1 MFNLGFGGQPMGFPA
16 QPQMGPQ
23 MGFQGQFGGGFLQ
36 APDASAGFGTV
47 GGGVVYALN
56 HPRVQPRDDS
66 QRKSPYVIMSES
78 DKLAFPVSTGQEGD
92 WQERYLF
99 PNSPVWFHRT
109 TTNRF
114 RRGK

>member
-36 APDASAGFGTV
+36 APDASAAFGMV

-56 HPRVQPRDDS
+56 HPRQQPRDRS
-66 QRKSPYVIMSES
+66 GRKPPYVIMSES

-92 WQERYLF
+92 WLESWLM
-99 PNSPVWFHRT
+99 PVSPVWYHNT
-109 TTNRF
+109 TMRKSRHN
-114 RRGK
+114 K